1 MKKIFRIFTTLAL
14 LGCANCGVSGTNA
27 AAGEQTADPVAEAE
41 AEPAPVEVRPVDA
54 ALIVISKESMSLA
67 VYDFCSRLLVSY
79 PIACGKGIGNK
90 EKVWFLT
97 QRRGYWFSSKPNNE
111 KRKREDVL
119 CRPGIKVPV

>member
-90 EKVWFLT
+90 EILDGFFKIGEIRLF
-97 QRRGYWFSSKPNNE
+97 FIN
-111 KRKREDVL
+111 
-119 CRPGIKVPV
+119 I

>member
-1 MKKIFRIFTTLAL
+1 MLHRIFTTLAL

-67 VYDFCSRLLVSY
+67 VYDFCSR
-79 PIACGKGIGNK
+79 G
-90 EKVWFLT
+90 
-97 QRRGYWFSSKPNNE
+97 RRFEATDSRGWPRRSGSGSAICPS
-111 KRKREDVL
+111 
-119 CRPGIKVPV
+119 